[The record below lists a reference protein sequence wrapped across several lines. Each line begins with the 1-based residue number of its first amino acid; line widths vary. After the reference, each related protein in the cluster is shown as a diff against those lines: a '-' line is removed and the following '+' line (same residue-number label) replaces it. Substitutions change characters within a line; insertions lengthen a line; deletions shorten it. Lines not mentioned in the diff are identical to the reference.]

1 MKYFFKISLTLF
13 FKDNTDNDVF
23 EEEYLHISEESPTKE
38 DYPNKSHQSKSHL
51 KIKYLTKKIDSNL
64 SSGLKPKYLKLF
76 ETTKIKENSALLLT
90 CQVIGDPKPDLYW

>member
-1 MKYFFKISLTLF
+1 MKYFLKISLTLF

-38 DYPNKSHQSKSHL
+38 DYPNKSHLSKSHL